1 MVDVELIFPP
11 VSTKERYRK
20 GVAKD
25 AGGHV
30 MPLGIAMISAY
41 LKEKGIEVSVI
52 DAAPDD
58 LSPEQILDKIKK
70 DSPKLV
76 GISALTMT
84 FHKAVMIAETIKKE
98 LPDVLVVLGGVH
110 PTVVPSE
117 VLSGND
123 CFDILVIGEGEFT
136 FHELFNAYKEHN
148 FNREK
153 LLNSASIKSVKG
165 LAFKRGREIIFTER
179 RELLVDLDQ
188 LPFPDRDAF
197 DISKYRP
204 LPNNYKL
211 LPSINLIA
219 FRGCPFDCTFCSET
233 AVSGRRL
240 RCRSPEKVIDEIKL
254 VIDKYGAKEIS
265 FWDDNLTVNSK
276 WINRLL
282 DLIIAE
288 KLNIVWTCCARVD
301 TVTPELLHKMK
312 LAGCWN
318 IFYGCES
325 GSQQLLDNI
334 NKKTTLEQIKRAVAL
349 TKKEGIEVR
358 ASFMLALPGE
368 TPELAQKT
376 IDFANE
382 IEPDYVQYG
391 VTTPY
396 PGTQL
401 FKDVEK
407 WGTLIKDYTKYTAMK
422 PVFIPY
428 GYKDINEIMKME
440 RKAMVSFYLRPK
452 YILNRLLK
460 IKSFDDI
467 KRYYFGLKFVLS
479 YRRYV

>member
-179 RELLVDLDQ
+179 RELLVD
-188 LPFPDRDAF
+188 
-197 DISKYRP
+197 
-204 LPNNYKL
+204 
-211 LPSINLIA
+211 
-219 FRGCPFDCTFCSET
+219 
-233 AVSGRRL
+233 
-240 RCRSPEKVIDEIKL
+240 
-254 VIDKYGAKEIS
+254 
-265 FWDDNLTVNSK
+265 
-276 WINRLL
+276 
-282 DLIIAE
+282 
-288 KLNIVWTCCARVD
+288 
-301 TVTPELLHKMK
+301 
-312 LAGCWN
+312 
-318 IFYGCES
+318 
-325 GSQQLLDNI
+325 
-334 NKKTTLEQIKRAVAL
+334 
-349 TKKEGIEVR
+349 
-358 ASFMLALPGE
+358 
-368 TPELAQKT
+368 
-376 IDFANE
+376 
-382 IEPDYVQYG
+382 
-391 VTTPY
+391 
-396 PGTQL
+396 
-401 FKDVEK
+401 
-407 WGTLIKDYTKYTAMK
+407 
-422 PVFIPY
+422 
-428 GYKDINEIMKME
+428 
-440 RKAMVSFYLRPK
+440 
-452 YILNRLLK
+452 
-460 IKSFDDI
+460 
-467 KRYYFGLKFVLS
+467 
-479 YRRYV
+479 